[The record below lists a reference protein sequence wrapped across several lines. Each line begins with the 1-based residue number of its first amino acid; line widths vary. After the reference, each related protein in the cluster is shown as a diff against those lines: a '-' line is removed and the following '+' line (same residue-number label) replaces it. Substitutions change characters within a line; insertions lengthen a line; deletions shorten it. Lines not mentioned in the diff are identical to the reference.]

1 MILNL
6 LVDSKAATQQT
17 LLRGRFEISNR
28 KFFFEPVAKIEFNYL
43 TYRYKIFNIS
53 IQDILGTS
61 SSKKDI

>member
-28 KFFFEPVAKIEFNYL
+28 KFFFEPVAKIEF
-43 TYRYKIFNIS
+43 
-53 IQDILGTS
+53 
-61 SSKKDI
+61 